1 MAENDKHN
9 ADNHR
14 YAKPKPT
21 QAEPTTK
28 TETPA
33 NPYRSPK
40 TNVPSLKPRKRKL
53 TALDW
58 ILAFIL
64 ASSAASFVF
73 LTTCMGG
80 VFLLKHPEIK
90 TVRQSALFAL
100 FAAGCVTFLVLR
112 FRSSRK
118 SR

>member
-21 QAEPTTK
+21 QAESTTK

-64 ASSAASFVF
+64 ASSAASFVWLCHLF
-73 LTTCMGG
+73 SLA
-80 VFLLKHPEIK
+80 FSIK
-90 TVRQSALFAL
+90 SQVTLALPARL
-100 FAAGCVTFLVLR
+100 NDA
-112 FRSSRK
+112 SSK
-118 SR
+118 